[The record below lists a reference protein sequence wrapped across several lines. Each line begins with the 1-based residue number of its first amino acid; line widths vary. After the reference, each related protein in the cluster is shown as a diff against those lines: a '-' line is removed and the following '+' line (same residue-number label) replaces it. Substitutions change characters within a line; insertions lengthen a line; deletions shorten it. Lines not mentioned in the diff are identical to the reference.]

1 MKKLFVALLTV
12 LLLAGCSGNKTT
24 SPSDENSIVLKIGD
38 KEITKKVLY
47 ETMLYNYGTN
57 TVFLEATEMVL
68 AQRAILTDED
78 TAKMEEDFAQLKETY
93 GEDFYFWLLYYG
105 YASEEEYYENAF
117 VPSYRQKVLADIYI
131 RENLSAVAFEYQPYK
146 VNYAFIMQ
154 NEELANEIAA
164 ALQGGATFE
173 ELSVTYADEIAVDI
187 KVGALLYNEMNYNAT
202 AYDAIYAFAATEKN
216 VGTYYDVEYDS
227 LTDAYYVVEI
237 VASNVEDFEDDFVN
251 SLSSSD
257 SKILS
262 KAIKHYFTQD
272 KFTIYDKWIYDTFVE
287 VYGDYLGK

>member
-38 KEITKKVLY
+38 KEITKKILY

-93 GEDFYFWLLYYG
+93 GEDFNFWLLYYG
-105 YASEEEYYENAF
+105 YVSEEDYYENAF

-131 RENLSAVAFEYQPYK
+131 RENLSAVAFDYQPYK

-173 ELSVTYADEIAVDI
+173 ELSVTYANEVAVDI
-187 KVGALLYNEMNYNAT
+187 KVGALLYKEMNYNAT
-202 AYDAIYAFAATEKN
+202 AYEAIYAFAATEKN

-237 VASNVEDFEDDFVN
+237 VASNVEDFEDDFVD

-257 SKILS
+257 SNILS
-262 KAIKHYFTQD
+262 KAVKYYFAQD